1 MPGLRHAPEVLSDGG
16 EQELIA
22 SAVHSAQPQASQVQD
37 AFEVSEQH
45 LNFLSIFARLP
56 VKTGLGDAA
65 SHIAR
70 RFIDAAGDLAVR
82 RVRTAVR
89 LRRAHRAIGS
99 ARCVNDRIGFGNVC
113 TRALEGSPF
122 ATQRMALRAA
132 VFVALFVPLEG
143 AAGQ

>member
-1 MPGLRHAPEVLSDGG
+1 MPRPRQTPEVLSDSC

-22 SAVHSAQPQASQVQD
+22 SAAHSTQPQAGEVQD
-37 AFEVSEQH
+37 AFEVREQH
-45 LNFLSIFARLP
+45 LNFLAIFARLP
-56 VKTGLGDAA
+56 VKTGLGDVA
-65 SHIAR
+65 SYIAR

-82 RVRTAVR
+82 RVRTAAR
-89 LRRAHRAIGS
+89 LHRARRAIGS
-99 ARCVNDRIGFGNVC
+99 ARCVIDRIGFGNVC

-132 VFVALFVPLEG
+132 VFVLLFVPLEG